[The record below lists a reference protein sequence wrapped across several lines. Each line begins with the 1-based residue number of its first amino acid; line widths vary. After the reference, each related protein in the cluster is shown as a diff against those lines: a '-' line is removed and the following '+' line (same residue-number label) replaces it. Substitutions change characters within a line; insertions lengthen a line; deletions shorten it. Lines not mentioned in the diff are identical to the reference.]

1 MRSLKVL
8 LLEPHPYRLMNLHQ
22 TLNTFGIYDVRVAE
36 TTEQARG
43 MLGRRRAVDV
53 VICDPL
59 ACELEGMAFL
69 EYLAWRKHVPALI
82 ILSGARR
89 SVLEGVVDLVELWG
103 LQVLGSLPT
112 PANPKQLYTVLQQYR
127 EGRAAA

>member
-8 LLEPHPYRLMNLHQ
+8 LLEPHAYRLMNLHQ
-22 TLNTFGIYDVRVAE
+22 MLNGLGIYDVRVAE
-36 TTEQARG
+36 TTLQAHGVLERRG
-43 MLGRRRAVDV
+43 PVDI

-59 ACELEGMAFL
+59 SPEHDGMGFV
-69 EYLAWRKHVPALI
+69 EHLALHGLASALI
-82 ILSGARR
+82 VLSGARR

-103 LQVLGSLPT
+103 VQVLGNLPT

>member
-22 TLNTFGIYDVRVAE
+22 MLNAFGVYDVRVAE

-43 MLGRRRAVDV
+43 LLERRGPVDV

-59 ACELEGMAFL
+59 AREFEGMAFI
-69 EYLAWRKHVPALI
+69 EYLAWRKHAPALI
-82 ILSGARR
+82 VLSSARR

-103 LQVLGSLPT
+103 VQVLGNLPT